1 MIELKIAPLI
11 KDRDA
16 IDIRRDFRGDRHAS
30 LLNRIFL
37 TALLF

>member
-1 MIELKIAPLI
+1 MVELKIAPLS

-37 TALLF
+37 TAFLF